1 MGRTLSSIDLTVRD
15 YFLLQI
21 NALTIAPAFIM
32 GGIYYQL
39 AQMIFVYGK
48 QYALF
53 KPMMYSYFFIGCDIL
68 SIVLQA
74 IGGALASIADDNQST
89 WEGTYVMIAG
99 LASQVV
105 SMSIFLSLLIH
116 FLMKIYSNHSQRE
129 YTSTASL
136 FCSNLFNTKTARAY
150 RLTKLEPFYNQRFN
164 SLRSRELFIYLPLA
178 MLCGTICRYIR
189 CIYRLVELSFGF
201 NGYLITHEIFLF
213 VLDALFIAI
222 ALLVFTVFHSYFVF
236 GKDSKVI
243 TQEFKED
250 KYDKNMMNFRAKR
263 CYFKI
268 MIVQG

>member
-1 MGRTLSSIDLTVRD
+1 
-15 YFLLQI
+15 
-21 NALTIAPAFIM
+21 
-32 GGIYYQL
+32 
-39 AQMIFVYGK
+39 MIVVYGK

-99 LASQVV
+99 LASQAV

-201 NGYLITHEIFLF
+201 NGYIITHEIFLF
-213 VLDALFIAI
+213 VRCFIHCYS
-222 ALLVFTVFHSYFVF
+222 LVSLYGIPFIFCFRKGFKSYYPR
-236 GKDSKVI
+236 I
-243 TQEFKED
+243 
-250 KYDKNMMNFRAKR
+250 
-263 CYFKI
+263 
-268 MIVQG
+268 